1 MDIEYMDI
9 VIGEIL
15 SSIRLLLWSSFIV
28 QFVPP
33 IEWKKIDVGYRYI
46 SQLEVAY
53 YQCIENLSHYP
64 FYSIS
69 IIVKF

>member
-1 MDIEYMDI
+1 MDI

-53 YQCIENLSHYP
+53 YQCMRESLTLSI
-64 FYSIS
+64 YSIS